1 MGKSMLIIDADA
13 GITRTFARILERNGY
28 RADVAHSGEEA
39 LQKMGLK
46 HYDVAL
52 VDFCLA
58 DTDGLGFLEKLKER
72 DSGMARIV
80 ITSSIVNVPNS
91 AELVDEYLLKPVKPQ
106 ELLAIIEQK
115 TKGANG

>member
-1 MGKSMLIIDADA
+1 MGKSVLIIDANA
-13 GITRTFARILERNGY
+13 GITRTFARILERNCY

-58 DTDGLGFLEKLKER
+58 DTNGSGFLKKLKER

-80 ITSSIVNVPNS
+80 ITNSIVGMCPMTRNW
-91 AELVDEYLLKPVKPQ
+91 
-106 ELLAIIEQK
+106 
-115 TKGANG
+115 